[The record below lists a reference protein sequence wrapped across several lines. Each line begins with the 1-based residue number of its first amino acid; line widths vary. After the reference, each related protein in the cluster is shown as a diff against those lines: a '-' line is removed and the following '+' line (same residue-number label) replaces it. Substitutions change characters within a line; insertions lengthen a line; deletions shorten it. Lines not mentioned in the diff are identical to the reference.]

1 VRRFSLRTAALA
13 LIFFSFFGAA
23 FCEPECTPRNYHTQA
38 LVGRAIDGD
47 TLILRDGR
55 RLRLIGIDAPEIGYD
70 GAHSQPFSRAAQEAL
85 QSALGGA
92 IIGVHYDQRAQDRY
106 GRGLAHIFSAPVGN
120 VQAWLL
126 RHGLA
131 LRLTLP
137 PNLGFLSCYRR
148 AESEARLARRGIW
161 ALPDYQPLQADAMD
175 RNISGFKLIWGRISS
190 WRNTRYG
197 AYIDLGPH
205 LTLKIA
211 RSDLVHFR
219 AEDMPKWVGHQALA
233 RGRVRRIR
241 AQYQIRIHHPID
253 LAIQG
258 L

>member
-1 VRRFSLRTAALA
+1 MRGFSLRTAALA
-13 LIFFSFFGAA
+13 LIFFSFLGPA
-23 FCEPECTPRNYHTQA
+23 FCEPECAPRNYHTQA
-38 LVGRAIDGD
+38 LVRGAIDGD

-70 GAHSQPFSRAAQEAL
+70 GGQSQPFSRTAQEAL

-92 IIGVHYDQRAQDRY
+92 TIGVRYDQRAQDRY

-131 LRLTLP
+131 LRLTVP
-137 PNLGFLSCYRR
+137 PNLGFLSCYMR

-161 ALPDYQPLQADAMD
+161 ALPAYQPLQVDAMD

-197 AYIDLGPH
+197 VYIDLGPH

-211 RSDLVHFR
+211 RSELAHFR
-219 AEDMPKWVGHQALA
+219 AEDIPKWVGHQALA
-233 RGRVRRIR
+233 RGRVYRIR
-241 AQYQIRIHHPID
+241 AQYRIRIHHPID

>member
-1 VRRFSLRTAALA
+1 MCRVLRAAVA
-13 LIFFSFFGAA
+13 LFFLSFLDPA
-23 FCEPECTPRNYHTQA
+23 FPESECDPRSYHTQA
-38 LVGRAIDGD
+38 LVKRAIDGD

-55 RLRLIGIDAPEIGYD
+55 RLRLIGIDAPEIGR
-70 GAHSQPFSRAAQEAL
+70 GGGQSQPFSRAAREAL

-92 IIGVHYDQRAQDRY
+92 AIEVRYDQRAQDRY
-106 GRGLAHIFSAPVGN
+106 GRGLAHVFSAPLGN

-137 PNLGFLSCYRR
+137 PNLGFLACYVR

-161 ALPDYQPLQADAMD
+161 ALPAYQPLQAEALD
-175 RNISGFKLIWGRISS
+175 RNISGFKLIWGRVSS

-197 AYIDLGPH
+197 VYMDLGSH
-205 LTLKIA
+205 VTLKIA
-211 RSDLVHFR
+211 RADLAQFR
-219 AEDMPKWVGHQALA
+219 VENFPKWLGRRGLA
-233 RGRVRRIR
+233 RGRVYRLRGRYWIR
-241 AQYQIRIHHPID
+241 VRHPID